1 MNARAERIAPIK
13 RIALGKLNWVKRAY
27 AVFVLCAAVASVLPA
42 QTFTTLH
49 SFNGTDGSG
58 PSGLVQATDGNLY
71 GTTYAGGSN
80 CANDNNGDLA
90 GCGTVFKITPGG
102 TLTTVYSFCSQSDCT
117 DGAYPSMRAQATNGD
132 FCGTTFGGGANDVG
146 TAFKFTP
153 SGS

>member
-58 PSGLVQATDGNLY
+58 PSGLVQAIDGTLY

-80 CANDNNGDLA
+80 CLNDNNGDL
-90 GCGTVFKITPGG
+90 VGG
-102 TLTTVYSFCSQSDCT
+102 NARISVES
-117 DGAYPSMRAQATNGD
+117 
-132 FCGTTFGGGANDVG
+132 
-146 TAFKFTP
+146 
-153 SGS
+153 SGSLVTHSTTPFSAWQLRAWAAPALPIL

>member
-1 MNARAERIAPIK
+1 M
-13 RIALGKLNWVKRAY
+13 
-27 AVFVLCAAVASVLPA
+27 ASVLPA
-42 QTFTTLH
+42 QNFTTLH

-102 TLTTVYSFCSQSDCT
+102 TLTTVYSFCPQSDCT

-146 TAFKFTP
+146 TVFKFTP